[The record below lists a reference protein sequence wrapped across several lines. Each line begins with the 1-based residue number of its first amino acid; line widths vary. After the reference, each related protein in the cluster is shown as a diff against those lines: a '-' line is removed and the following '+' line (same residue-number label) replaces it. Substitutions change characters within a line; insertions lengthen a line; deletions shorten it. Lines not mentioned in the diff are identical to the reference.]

1 MKQHSIA
8 ITLISL
14 VALSI
19 GLQTAQARPRWFG
32 RADKNNDG
40 VVTKREAHVDR
51 VQTHERARVNRPWE
65 ARADKNNDGHVDK
78 AEFHKYRAKVMDT
91 DGNGKISKDEQR
103 AFWHSWS
110 CKVDSDVERKY
121 DTNKDGI
128 LTYNE
133 ARVLMEDRLAV
144 IRTDGKAIVNTPLE
158 AEFDAND
165 DGIIDAEE
173 AEELKIA
180 LE

>member
-1 MKQHSIA
+1 MKQHLIA
-8 ITLISL
+8 IMLISL

-40 VVTKREAHVDR
+40 VVTKREAHIDR

-91 DGNGKISKDEQR
+91 DGNGRITRDEQR
-103 AFWHSWS
+103 AFWHNWS

-133 ARVLMEDRLAV
+133 VRAPWQEQLAV

-158 AEFDAND
+158 AEFDANN

-173 AEELKIA
+173 AEELQLA